1 MKMTTVQLPKKEG
14 KKSSQLKYVPFY
26 VLIAGIFVW
35 GAIAEY
41 WNLFGSGQYS
51 AGTNFVPWGLWVAAY
66 MYFIGLSAGAFLLS
80 SMLYGLN
87 IKILKPVGRFALFT
101 AIACLAMALLTI
113 FSDVGMPFRAT
124 NIYVFGRVGSMM
136 AWMVWLYTAYFLV
149 LLGELFLA
157 FRVELHDWM
166 DESSVLKRSFA
177 RIVLLGKKDEPPT
190 TQARDA
196 KVLKILALT
205 GIPLAIAFHG
215 GVGSLLATV
224 ATQAIWHNPL
234 MPIYFVTGA
243 LFSGGALLTGLVVF
257 FWPRKDS
264 VWHELVV
271 YLGKVMLVMGMVY
284 ALMEWAEFSIPLWY
298 GYGDVRETS
307 SLHDILFG
315 QYWYVFWIF
324 QVLLVTLIP
333 VAMYY
338 FGRNRPKIIG
348 VASFLV
354 AICFLA
360 VRLDIVIPAYVAVQ
374 IQGLVFPNLGPNYS
388 YSYFPNLFEWQL
400 LAFVVAIGMILLLL
414 GYRILPLIDNKD
426 KIAVNET
433 H

>member
-1 MKMTTVQLPKKEG
+1 MTTVQLPKKESR
-14 KKSSQLKYVPFY
+14 SSRFKYVPFY
-26 VLIAGIFVW
+26 VLIAGLFAW

-41 WNLFGSGQYS
+41 ANLYGSGQYTAS
-51 AGTNFVPWGLWVAAY
+51 TNFVPWGLWVAAY

-87 IKILKPVGRFALFT
+87 VKILKPVGRFALFT

-113 FSDVGMPFRAT
+113 ASDVGQPSRAT
-124 NIYVFGRVGSMM
+124 YIYVFGRPNSMM

-157 FRVELHDWM
+157 FRVEFHDWM
-166 DESSVLKRSFA
+166 DESSFLKRTLA
-177 RIVLLGKKDEPPT
+177 RIVLLGKKDEPAA
-190 TQARDA
+190 TQTRDA
-196 KVLKILALT
+196 KILKTLALI

-243 LFSGGALLTGLVVF
+243 LFSGGALLTGLIVF
-257 FWPRKDS
+257 FWPRRDS
-264 VWHELVV
+264 AWKELTL
-271 YLGKVMLVMGMVY
+271 YLGKVMMVMGMIY

-298 GYGDVRETS
+298 GYGDVREAS
-307 SLHDILFG
+307 SLHEILYG

-333 VAMYY
+333 IALYW
-338 FGRNRPKIIG
+338 FGRKSPKVIG
-348 VASFLV
+348 IASFMT

-374 IQGLVFPNLGPNYS
+374 IQGLVFPALGPNYS

-400 LAFVVAIGMILLLL
+400 LAFVVAIGMGLLLL

-426 KIAVNET
+426 KIKAENQ
-433 H
+433 